1 MTLQQ
6 MMLGGLG
13 CRFIDSAST
22 GNRFYC
28 LVVNSDCVLTT
39 LTTVGGENLITKYGF
54 SGKTLK
60 QGMIIPLYNGD
71 PIAAVAPSSGSVI
84 GYNAPSI

>member
-13 CRFIDSAST
+13 CRFVDSATT

-39 LTTVGGENLITKYGF
+39 LTTVGGVNLLTLYGL
-54 SGKTLK
+54 SGKTIK
-60 QGMIIPLYNGD
+60 QGMIIPASLGD
-71 PIAAVAPSSGSVI
+71 PIAAVTPSSGSVL
-84 GYNAPSI
+84 GYISAPI